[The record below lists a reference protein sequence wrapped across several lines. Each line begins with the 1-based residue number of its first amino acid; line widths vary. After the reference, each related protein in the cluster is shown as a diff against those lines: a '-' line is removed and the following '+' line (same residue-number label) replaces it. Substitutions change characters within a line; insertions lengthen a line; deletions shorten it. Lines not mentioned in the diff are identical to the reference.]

1 MIARLLISGS
11 SDALASQLKPY
22 RKSHPDI
29 LFLSAQ
35 EKLGIAQARK
45 IKDHFSL
52 KPHSAKGRTVIIEDA
67 SLMTEEAQNA
77 LLKTLEELPG
87 EAEFI
92 LAASSESALLP
103 TILSRCRIEYLSG
116 NPSSEN
122 TSHNIEQLQSF
133 SKEQRFEYVERI
145 KNREDLLY
153 YLLQYFRSNIVKYP
167 HFLAKVL
174 QAYKW
179 HKQNVNIRAILEYLM
194 LEMPHLK

>member
-11 SDALASQLKPY
+11 SGALASQLKPY
-22 RKSHPDI
+22 RKSHPDV
-29 LFLSAQ
+29 LFFGAE
-35 EKLGIAQARK
+35 EKLGIAEARK

-52 KPHSAKGRTVIIEDA
+52 KPHSAKGKTVVIEDA

-77 LLKTLEELPG
+77 LLKTLEELP
-87 EAEFI
+87 EDAEFI
-92 LAASSESALLP
+92 LAASSESTFLP

-122 TSHNIEQLQSF
+122 TGHNIAELQSF
-133 SKEQRFEYVERI
+133 SKEERFEYVERI
-145 KNREDLLY
+145 KNREELLFS
-153 YLLQYFRSNIVKYP
+153 LLSYFRSNIAEYP
-167 HFLAKVL
+167 QFTAKVL
-174 QAYKW
+174 EACKW